1 MSDVDA
7 LTLQLLP
14 HRVRDCGVHGA
25 PANLVFAPAE
35 WPALDCIAG
44 ALRNRQ
50 PFVARYIGNTM
61 DSGTE
66 TVFIGTRERIYR
78 IYKDTAGPFTIEQCS
93 YATVQIVAE
102 RGVVCTQW
110 TLVRDLRKASESR
123 ASTPLYRLPT
133 TSLNAL
139 GLMERQH

>member
-1 MSDVDA
+1 VRQAPFVQRQRVFDRKTMSDVDA

-14 HRVRDCGVHGA
+14 RRVRDCGVHGA
-25 PANLVFAPAE
+25 PANAVFAPAE

-44 ALRNRQ
+44 AIRNRQ

-66 TVFIGTRERIYR
+66 TVFVGTTERVYR

-93 YATVQIVAE
+93 DAAVQIVAE
-102 RGVVCTQW
+102 HGVGCTQW
-110 TLVRDLRKASESR
+110 TLVRDLRKAE
-123 ASTPLYRLPT
+123 
-133 TSLNAL
+133 
-139 GLMERQH
+139 